1 MSAPPQQ
8 AARGTT
14 AESLLLVAVVARA
27 EEDRA
32 ALSAAFAAHRGHRVS
47 CSCPLHSAAAVLDA
61 QPPVDAII
69 GFVDDQSG
77 WRQFRNLTARFPD
90 ILSILIVS
98 DPDRLGAKADGRVL
112 NALVELPREELAHRA
127 AEITAQ
133 VVGANPIPPAP
144 AARIKSHDQ
153 DRLNLLSDRERD
165 VLALTASGLSIKQ
178 IAQRINRTYATVAS
192 HRIRMMEKLGLH
204 DKVALTRFAIRVGL
218 IEA

>member
-1 MSAPPQQ
+1 MGTQMRASA
-8 AARGTT
+8 RDGS

-32 ALSAAFAAHRGHRVS
+32 ALSTAFAAHRGHRVS
-47 CSCPLHSAAAVLDA
+47 CSCPLHGATAMLDA

-69 GFVDDQSG
+69 GFVDDPAG

-98 DPDRLGAKADGRVL
+98 DPERLDARADGRVL
-112 NALVELPREELAHRA
+112 NALVELPREDLARRA

-133 VVGANPIPPAP
+133 VVSDNSVQRSPV
-144 AARIKSHDQ
+144 ARINAHDQ
-153 DRLNLLSDRERD
+153 NCLDMLSDRERD
-165 VLALTASGLSIKQ
+165 VLALTASGLSLKE
-178 IAQRINRTYATVAS
+178 IAQRISRSYATVAT
-192 HRIRMMEKLGLH
+192 HRTRIMEKIGLH